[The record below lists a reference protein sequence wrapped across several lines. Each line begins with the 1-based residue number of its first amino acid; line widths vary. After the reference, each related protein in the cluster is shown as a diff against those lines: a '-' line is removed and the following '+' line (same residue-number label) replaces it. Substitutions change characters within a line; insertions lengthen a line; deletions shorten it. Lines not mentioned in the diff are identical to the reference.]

1 MEILNELLTR
11 GIPLYAITNF
21 SSEKWRECLDRFPFL
36 ATSFLDTVVS
46 GDERLVKPDPAIYR
60 ALLERN
66 GLAAKDCLFIDDS
79 PANVEG
85 AKAVGMD
92 AVRFTDADTLRRD
105 LVARGRL

>member
-1 MEILNELLTR
+1 M
-11 GIPLYAITNF
+11 
-21 SSEKWRECLDRFPFL
+21 
-36 ATSFLDTVVS
+36 S

-79 PANVEG
+79 PKNVDG

-92 AVRFTDADTLRRD
+92 AVQFTDPATLRRD
-105 LVARGRL
+105 LIQRALL